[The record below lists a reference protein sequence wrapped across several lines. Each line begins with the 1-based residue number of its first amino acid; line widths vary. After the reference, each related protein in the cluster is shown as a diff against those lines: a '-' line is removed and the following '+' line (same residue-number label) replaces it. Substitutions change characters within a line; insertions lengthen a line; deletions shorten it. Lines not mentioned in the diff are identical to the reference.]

1 MLIATFQIMDDTHTI
16 GDPFKKVFYSEDAIN
31 RWIERQSQHP
41 WLSIILINVEES
53 DVDNIQEGDE
63 GE

>member
-1 MLIATFQIMDDTHTI
+1 MITATFQILDDEHKI

-31 RWIERQSQHP
+31 KWMVKQSRHP

-53 DVDNIQEGDE
+53 DVDSIQEGDE

>member
-1 MLIATFQIMDDTHTI
+1 MDDEHKI

-31 RWIERQSQHP
+31 KWMVKQSRHP